1 LDDDRLMPSSLLI
14 LTSSPRRN
22 GNSNT
27 LAEQVAAGARQA
39 GVSVQLV
46 NLADLTIHPC
56 SACDACQTYA
66 EIHCDQDDDMQP
78 IYPALLAADAIV
90 LASPIYCFS
99 FCAQLKLFLD
109 RLYVFSGKV
118 PAPLKG
124 KPVAMLLTYGDTDV
138 EASGV
143 NNAIKS
149 LQDEFAYLEAPVTD
163 IIHASADKPG
173 DIRANVEVMAQAFN
187 LGEKLARNLNSESK

>member
-1 LDDDRLMPSSLLI
+1 MDPSTLLI

-22 GNSNT
+22 GNSNA

-39 GVSVQLV
+39 GASVKV
-46 NLADLTIHPC
+46 IDLAQLTIHPC
-56 SACDACQTYA
+56 LACDSCQTWD
-66 EIHCDQDDDMQP
+66 EVRCDQDDDMQP
-78 IYPALLAADAIV
+78 LYPALIAADAIV

-109 RLYVFSGKV
+109 RLYAFSGKV
-118 PAPLKG
+118 PQPLKG
-124 KPVAMLLTYGDTDV
+124 KRVALLLTYGDTDV

-149 LQDEFAYLEAPVTD
+149 LRDEFDYLEAPVTE
-163 IIHASADKPG
+163 IIHATADKPG
-173 DIRANVEVMAQAFN
+173 DIRANAEVMNRAFE
-187 LGEKLARNLNSESK
+187 LGRKLASGRA

>member
-1 LDDDRLMPSSLLI
+1 MDPSTLLI

-22 GNSNT
+22 GNSNA

-39 GVSVQLV
+39 GASVQVV

-56 SACDACQTYA
+56 SACDSCQTWD
-66 EIHCDQDDDMQP
+66 EVRCDQDDDMQP
-78 IYPALLAADAIV
+78 LYPALIAADAIV

-109 RLYVFSGKV
+109 RLYAFSGKV
-118 PAPLKG
+118 PQPLKG
-124 KPVAMLLTYGDTDV
+124 KRVALLLTYGDTDV

-149 LQDEFAYLEAPVTD
+149 LRDEFDYLEAPVTE
-163 IIHASADKPG
+163 IIHATADKPG
-173 DIRANVEVMAQAFN
+173 DIRANAEVMNRAFE
-187 LGEKLARNLNSESK
+187 LGRKLASGRA

>member
-1 LDDDRLMPSSLLI
+1 MHPSTLLI

-22 GNSNT
+22 SNSNA
-27 LAEQVAAGARQA
+27 LAGQVAAGARQVGA
-39 GVSVQLV
+39 SVRMV

-56 SACDACQTYA
+56 SACDSCQTWD
-66 EIHCDQDDDMQP
+66 EVRCDQDDDMQP
-78 IYPALLAADAIV
+78 LYPALIAADAIV

-109 RLYVFSGKV
+109 RLYAFSGKV
-118 PAPLKG
+118 PQPLKG
-124 KPVAMLLTYGDTDV
+124 KRVALLLTYGDTDV

-149 LQDEFAYLEAPVTD
+149 LRDEFDYLEAPVTE
-163 IIHASADKPG
+163 IIHATADKPG
-173 DIRANVEVMAQAFN
+173 DIRANAEVMNRAFE
-187 LGEKLARNLNSESK
+187 LGRKLASGRA